1 MAAALISSGCLR
13 TAWTVYRV
21 FEEHLAN
28 VSQRAE
34 DTEETEHLL
43 KSLRDISEAQ
53 NQAELS
59 GPQRQSRYL
68 HKDTQHLVTAL
79 TEVTLNPFTPMSCSH
94 SVSKT

>member
-1 MAAALISSGCLR
+1 MMMKRIMAAALISSGCLR

-34 DTEETEHLL
+34 DTEKTEGLL
-43 KSLRDISEAQ
+43 KSLRDISEVQ

-59 GPQRQSRYL
+59 RPLR
-68 HKDTQHLVTAL
+68 AAA
-79 TEVTLNPFTPMSCSH
+79 
-94 SVSKT
+94 SVQVPL